1 MIVNAENSSP
11 TLTWNV
17 YQKIA
22 FRFVFIF
29 FILFIVF
36 LDWSVNS
43 LLTYLYYE
51 AHLADFL
58 NTIIFWVGK
67 QVFDI
72 QYTIISPFDGQHN
85 DRTYVYLLYFTMAA
99 VSVVGAIV
107 WSILDKN
114 RTNFQTLYYWLTTIV
129 RYYLAFTLFLFAL
142 EKFFKMQFPD
152 LGYYTLTE
160 PLGDMSPMSLA
171 WAFFGYSYGYN
182 IFMGLAESAA
192 LLLLFRRTMTFGALL
207 TLGTLANVM
216 VVNYNYDVHA
226 KMYPTALFV
235 MTLFLLLP
243 NITSVMKF
251 FFTGQAVSLPVIN
264 APVFEKR
271 WMNISKTV
279 LKVVVIS
286 YFVVFTVIDY
296 FGYKKRSNERAEAKS
311 ALSGIYDVD
320 TFVINKDTLSTD
332 NPLRW
337 KQIAIGGNMVEAAR
351 LSGDSIAFLY
361 VAVDKK
367 EIIVS
372 GDQNDLLAKMQEVYN
387 EHGLHSWEKMD
398 SILIARQIES
408 SLHFELQ
415 DSTTLTLKGI
425 IKSDSVFITAKR
437 KPIDIKNFRLLKRR
451 FHWITEASYV
461 Y

>member
-1 MIVNAENSSP
+1 MENLSQA
-11 TLTWNV
+11 LTWNI

-29 FILFIVF
+29 FIQFIVF
-36 LDWSVNS
+36 LDWSVNNI
-43 LLTYLYYE
+43 LTYLYYD
-51 AHLADFL
+51 AHLAHFL
-58 NTIIFWVGK
+58 DTVIFWTGE
-67 QVFDI
+67 QIFHI
-72 QYTIISPFDGQHN
+72 PYTIISPYDGQHN
-85 DRTYVYLLYFTMAA
+85 DRTYVYLLYFTMAI
-99 VSVVGAIV
+99 VGVFGAII
-107 WSILDKN
+107 WSVLDRK
-114 RTNFQTLYYWLTTIV
+114 RTNYQTLYYWLTAIV

-192 LLLLFRRTMTFGALL
+192 LLLLFRRTMTFGAIL
-207 TLGTLANVM
+207 TLATLANVM

-226 KMYPTALFV
+226 KIYPTSLFV
-235 MTLFLLLP
+235 MTFFLLLRDV
-243 NITSVMKF
+243 NRLTRF

-264 APVFEKR
+264 PPVCNKR

-279 LKVVVIS
+279 LKVLVIS
-286 YFVVFTVIDY
+286 YFIIFSVKDY
-296 FGYKKRSNERAEAKS
+296 VGYKKRSNERIKS
-311 ALSGIYDVD
+311 KSNISGVYDVD
-320 TFVINKDTLSTD
+320 TFVTNKDTLSTE

-337 KQIAIGGNMVEAAR
+337 KQIVIGDKMVEAVR
-351 LSGDSIAFLY
+351 FSGDSIAFIY
-361 VAVDKK
+361 VSVDKK

-372 GDQNDLLAKMQEVYN
+372 GDQSDLYAKMQEIHN
-387 EHGLHSWEKMD
+387 EHGINIWDKMD

-408 SLHFELQ
+408 SLHFELP
-415 DSTTLTLKGI
+415 DSTTLKLKGI
-425 IKSDSVFITAKR
+425 IKNDSVFITAKR
-437 KPIDIKNFRLLKRR
+437 KPIDINKFRLIKRS
-451 FHWITEASYV
+451 FHWINEASYV